1 MKRQAIAQKKI
12 LANYDSGKQFASKTH
27 KDSSKLNS
35 KKGKKKKEPPN

>member
-12 LANYDSGKQFASKTH
+12 LANYVSGKQFASKTH